1 MADRVTKEDLMR
13 YMDGEMPPEQR
24 ARLDT
29 ELERS
34 TELRRELAI
43 FRAMRTDFQ
52 GLSFDPGTYHKSVWD
67 KVNASVTRP
76 IGWVLV
82 VVGVIVWTAYGAYLF
97 TTSPV
102 NAWEKLATDRISR
115 GGVPPDNGGLR

>member
-1 MADRVTKEDLMR
+1 MR

-24 ARLDT
+24 ARLDA

-34 TELRRELAI
+34 TELTRELAI

-52 GLSFDPGTYHKSVWD
+52 GLSFDPGTYHGSVWD
-67 KVNASVTRP
+67 RVNASVTRP
-76 IGWVLV
+76 IGWILV

-97 TTSPV
+97 TTSP
-102 NAWEKLATDRISR
+102 ATSR
-115 GGVPPDNGGLR
+115 FVTWTKK